1 MLVFLLI
8 GLVPILFFWKISL
21 SSYESQALEQRISEM
36 KYHANII
43 SNLILNVNYFAIG
56 DSGTTRDIASEISYV
71 AEVYKGRILI
81 VDRNLQILTDTY
93 GLEEN
98 KTLISEEAVKGLR
111 GESSTYTDKENEY
124 I

>member
-1 MLVFLLI
+1 MFKESLWKSMRLHLMLVFLLI

-56 DSGTTRDIASEISYV
+56 DSGTTRDIASEI
-71 AEVYKGRILI
+71 
-81 VDRNLQILTDTY
+81 
-93 GLEEN
+93 
-98 KTLISEEAVKGLR
+98 
-111 GESSTYTDKENEY
+111 
-124 I
+124 